1 MLSPPGGKCE
11 GQVGQ
16 LLHVLEG
23 VEWALRKSGVEEEL
37 TKVGMTLYN
46 KACTVVRIG
55 TGDSDGF

>member
-1 MLSPPGGKCE
+1 MASDFVDLDKAFDRVPTE
-11 GQVGQ
+11 V
-16 LLHVLEG
+16 VR
-23 VEWALRKSGVEEEL
+23 WALRKSGVEEEL